1 MAEVIKVGVV
11 SFTDPRSVDLADE
24 TEAYNRRCHQALV
37 EHLQA
42 AGLEVIDPLA
52 KRETFFPVR
61 TTADMNYCVSELRCA
76 GAECVV
82 LGTWKWT
89 DPMLAVGLVRAL
101 DLPTLLFCEADVRA
115 TGMGLM
121 AAVGAG
127 LWEIAPSNSALNHT
141 RIRADK
147 DKAVAWAKGVGAL
160 QKLRK
165 GSLLL
170 WGGSYCLR
178 MEHLQDDASKL
189 KSFLVGDILNESEYL
204 LIRRA
209 EDILKDSPE
218 EIDAFLSWLQE
229 GGAQFNYDDRMLTTE
244 SIRRQ
249 AALYLA
255 ARRRLSELEGE
266 NIVGVSIHC
275 QPALSLEYGVTGC
288 GLPAFLPFSFDHR
301 GKQAMINTTCEGDIK
316 GLITSVL
323 LSLIHGD
330 APAQFGDIRE
340 IETEGRRMLVISNCG
355 ASSIYYAANSN
366 DPSQV
371 LPKVRLCPQCQG
383 ASGAAIG
390 YFGEAIDTVTV
401 ARLVRIAGE
410 YMVHLGVGR
419 AVDVTQQMSDSL
431 GWGAVWPLSVVDMNL
446 DMDRFVEIMGSNHY
460 SMIPGDQSMSLGYLA
475 TEAGIPVVRIDC

>member
-1 MAEVIKVGVV
+1 MSEPIRVGIV

-24 TEAYNRRCHQALV
+24 TEAYNRKCHQELAA
-37 EHLQA
+37 HFAA
-42 AGLEVIDPLA
+42 AGFEVVDPLA
-52 KRETFFPVR
+52 KREPFFPVR

-76 GAECVV
+76 GADCVV
-82 LGTWKWT
+82 LGVWKWT
-89 DPMLAVGLVRAL
+89 DPMLAVGLVRSL
-101 DLPTLLFCEADVRA
+101 DLPTLLYCESDVNA

-127 LWEIAPSNSALNHT
+127 LWEIAPSHSALNHT
-141 RIRADK
+141 RIRGDK
-147 DKAVAWAKGVGAL
+147 DRAVAWAKGVGAL

-165 GSLLL
+165 SSLLL

-189 KSFLVGDILNESEYL
+189 KSFLVGDILNESEYI

-209 EDILKDSPE
+209 EDILKNKPE
-218 EIDAFLSWLQE
+218 EVSGFLDWLQD
-229 GGAQFNYDDRMLTTE
+229 GGAQFHYDGRMLTPET
-244 SIRRQ
+244 IRTQ

-255 ARRRLSELEGE
+255 ARQRLAELEGE

-288 GLPAFLPFSFDHR
+288 GLPAFLPFGFDHR
-301 GKQAMINTTCEGDIK
+301 GRQAMINTTCEGDIK

-323 LSLIHGD
+323 LSLVHGD

-340 IETEGRRMLVISNCG
+340 IDVDGKRMLVISNCG

-366 DPSQV
+366 DPQKA
-371 LPKVRLCPQCQG
+371 LPKVRICPQCQG
-383 ASGAAIG
+383 AAGAAIG
-390 YFGEAIDTVTV
+390 YYGEAIDKVTV

-410 YMVHLGVGR
+410 YMLHVGVGR
-419 AVDVTQQMSDSL
+419 AVDVTKEMSDSL
-431 GWGAVWPLSVVDMNL
+431 VWGAVWPLSVIDL
-446 DMDRFVEIMGSNHY
+446 DFDIDRFIEIMGSNHY
-460 SMIPGDQSMSLGYLA
+460 SMIPGDQSVPLGYLA
-475 TEAGIPVVRIDC
+475 DEAGIPVVRIDE

>member
-1 MAEVIKVGVV
+1 MSEPVRVGIV

-24 TEAYNRRCHQALV
+24 TEAYNRKCHRDL
-37 EHLQA
+37 A
-42 AGLEVIDPLA
+42 AHFRSAGFEVIDPLA

-61 TTADMNYCVSELRCA
+61 NTADMNYCVNELRCA

-89 DPMLAVGLVRAL
+89 DPMLAVGVVRAL
-101 DLPTLLFCEADVRA
+101 DLPTLLYCESDVHA
-115 TGMGLM
+115 TGLGLM

-127 LWEIAPSNSALNHT
+127 LWEIAPSDSALNHT

-147 DKAVAWAKGVGAL
+147 EKAVAWAKGVGAL

-165 GSLLL
+165 SSLLL

-204 LIRRA
+204 LIKRA
-209 EDILKDSPE
+209 EDILKNSAAEVDS
-218 EIDAFLSWLQE
+218 FLNWLQD
-229 GGAQFNYDDRMLTTE
+229 GGAKINYDGRMLTPE
-244 SIRRQ
+244 SLRNQ
-249 AALYLA
+249 VALYLA
-255 ARRRLSELEGE
+255 ARKRLSELEGE
-266 NIVGVSIHC
+266 SIVGVSIHC

-288 GLPAFLPFSFDHR
+288 GLPAFLPFGFDHLGR
-301 GKQAMINTTCEGDIK
+301 RPVINTTCEGDIK
-316 GLITSVL
+316 GLITSVM

-340 IETEGRRMLVISNCG
+340 IEVDGKRMLVISNCG

-366 DPSQV
+366 DPHQV

-390 YFGEAIDTVTV
+390 YFGEAIDAVTV

-410 YMVHLGVGR
+410 YMLHLGVGR
-419 AVDVTQQMSDSL
+419 AVDVTQDMSDAL

-460 SMIPGDQSMSLGYLA
+460 SMIPGDQSVALGYLA
-475 TEAGIPVVRIDC
+475 TEAGIPIVRIDC